1 MNNKNNNNMKL
12 QDYLQMNSRFTRMEK
27 SIDVWSI
34 DYNLEKLLPLIK
46 DGFDYDD
53 IAQFILV
60 RWDNFVHGGRLDEL
74 LEQDK
79 LQKGEK

>member
-1 MNNKNNNNMKL
+1 MNTKNNNNMKL